1 MTGMIEGGEN
11 QNPKK
16 SVGLPTKPQNIPG
29 PKINSQTSHAEFPS
43 LKNRSRRTTRP
54 GYAGTTKNLR
64 VRIKRVSVKTGLT
77 VLDNSLLNALTGYFP
92 KIFQL
97 II

>member
-16 SVGLPTKPQNIPG
+16 SAGLPTKPQNIPG
-29 PKINSQTSHAEFPS
+29 AKINPQTSHTEFPS

-54 GYAGTTKNLR
+54 GYAGTTKNLQ
-64 VRIKRVSVKTGLT
+64 L
-77 VLDNSLLNALTGYFP
+77 VLNPPTPP
-92 KIFQL
+92 KKIPTYVFVL
-97 II
+97 SGCP